1 MTKIIHVHLI
11 FEKKDY
17 YFGSISAIYTVLNDA
32 QIGIKKSSLLH
43 ASLTDGGVK
52 ITRRAIIKQSHLIRC
67 AQEWPKH
74 FTRKKGWITP
84 QKASI
89 QPSSY
94 IHVTFDRLKC
104 FHTLFKC
111 NICVAQCNNSICF
124 STHNSNS
131 LKPFIHGH
139 FSIIH
144 LSHALHTKWFTPPYM
159 SRKLHVPIQTDT
171 AQYDPIC
178 DSLCDTLCDTNIQ

>member
-43 ASLTDGGVK
+43 AGLTDGSVK

-67 AQEWPKH
+67 TQEWPKH
-74 FTRKKGWITP
+74 STRKKGWIAP

-89 QPSSY
+89 QPS
-94 IHVTFDRLKC
+94 
-104 FHTLFKC
+104 TLR
-111 NICVAQCNNSICF
+111 NII
-124 STHNSNS
+124 
-131 LKPFIHGH
+131 
-139 FSIIH
+139 
-144 LSHALHTKWFTPPYM
+144 FT
-159 SRKLHVPIQTDT
+159 V
-171 AQYDPIC
+171 
-178 DSLCDTLCDTNIQ
+178 